1 MRSPR
6 YTILIA
12 NRNSGAVRRLA
23 VSRRALVSCAGIL
36 VSLPILAALAL
47 VGLGAAQQAEHEAL
61 SAANETLELE
71 NASYRAATGELA
83 SQISSL
89 QLALSELGQ
98 QAELDPATRA
108 ALERLP
114 AVVKS
119 RSAGGGGMA
128 VVPVSRPARS
138 TGSPESTFGAL
149 RDLLGSLEN
158 SLATVRSTVEHQQAL
173 ARSTPSMW
181 PIVGYLSSLFGP
193 RRDPFTGGPDYHAGL
208 DISADRGTPV
218 RATADGTVDQASYYG
233 NYGQSI
239 LLRHGFGIST
249 RFGHLSGYA
258 VRVGQKVKRGD
269 IIGYVGATGRATSS
283 HLHYEILIND
293 QPINPLR
300 LLTRP

>member
-12 NRNSGAVRRLA
+12 NRSSGAVRRLS
-23 VSRRALVSCAGIL
+23 VSRRALLVGAGCL
-36 VSLPILAALAL
+36 VSLPVVAGLAL
-47 VGLGAAQQAEHEAL
+47 VGLGVARQAEHDAL
-61 SAANETLELE
+61 VAANETLQLE
-71 NASYRAATGELA
+71 NESYRAATGELA

-89 QLALSELGQ
+89 QTALSDLGE
-98 QAELDPATRA
+98 QAELDPMTRE

-119 RSAGGGGMA
+119 RAAGGGE
-128 VVPVSRPARS
+128 SRIAPISRATRS
-138 TGSPESTFGAL
+138 STSPESTFGSL
-149 RDLLGSLEN
+149 RALLGSLEN
-158 SLATVRSTVEHQQAL
+158 SLASVKSTIEHQQAL
-173 ARSTPSMW
+173 ANATPSMW

-218 RATADGTVDQASYYG
+218 RATADGTVDQAGYYG
-233 NYGQSI
+233 NYGNSI

-249 RFGHLSGYA
+249 RFGHLSAYA
-258 VRVGQKVKRGD
+258 VRVGQTVKRGD
-269 IIGYVGATGRATSS
+269 LIGYVGATGRATSS

>member
-23 VSRRALVSCAGIL
+23 VSRRALLIGASIL

-47 VGLGAAQQAEHEAL
+47 VGMGAARQAEHEAL
-61 SAANETLELE
+61 IAANETLQLE
-71 NASYRAATGELA
+71 NESYRAATGELA

-98 QAELDPATRA
+98 QAELDPATRE

-119 RSAGGGGMA
+119 RSAGGGGSA
-128 VVPVSRPARS
+128 VAPISRPARS
-138 TGSPESTFGAL
+138 GSPENTFGLL

-158 SLATVRSTVEHQQAL
+158 SLASVRSTVEHQQAL
-173 ARSTPSMW
+173 ARSTPSLW

-193 RRDPFTGGPDYHAGL
+193 RRDPFTGGPDFHAGL

-218 RATADGTVDQASYYG
+218 RATADGTVDQADYYG
-233 NYGQSI
+233 NYGNSV

-258 VRVGQKVKRGD
+258 VRVGQKVRRGD

>member
-23 VSRRALVSCAGIL
+23 VSRRALLIGTAIL
-36 VSLPILAALAL
+36 VSLPIFAALAFL
-47 VGLGAAQQAEHEAL
+47 GLGVAQQAEHESL
-61 SAANETLELE
+61 IVENETLQLE
-71 NASYRAATGELA
+71 NESYRGATRELA

-89 QLALSELGQ
+89 QLALSELGE
-98 QAELDPATRA
+98 QAELDPATKE
-108 ALERLP
+108 ALDRLP
-114 AVVKS
+114 AMVKS
-119 RSAGGGGMA
+119 RAAGGEI
-128 VVPVSRPARS
+128 PVAPISRPTRQS
-138 TGSPESTFGAL
+138 GTPETTFGRL
-149 RDLLGSLEN
+149 RDLLGSLES
-158 SLATVRSTVEHQQAL
+158 SLASVRSSVEHQQAL

-193 RRDPFTGGPDYHAGL
+193 RRDPFTGGPDFHTGL
-208 DISADRGTPV
+208 DISADRGTPI
-218 RATADGTVDQASYYG
+218 RATADGTVEQAAYYG
-233 NYGQSI
+233 NYGNSI

-258 VRVGQKVKRGD
+258 VREGQKVRRGD

-283 HLHYEILIND
+283 HLHFEILIND

>member
-23 VSRRALVSCAGIL
+23 VSRRVLLIGAGFL
-36 VSLPILAALAL
+36 VSLPVLAALAL
-47 VGLGAAQQAEHEAL
+47 VGFGVARQAEHDLLLAE
-61 SAANETLELE
+61 NETLQLE
-71 NASYRAATGELA
+71 NESYRAATGELA

-89 QLALSELGQ
+89 QTALSDLGA
-98 QAELDPATRA
+98 QAELDPATKN
-108 ALERLP
+108 ALDRLP
-114 AVVKS
+114 PVVKS
-119 RSAGGGGMA
+119 PAAGGDIRVA
-128 VVPVSRPARS
+128 PISRPVRT
-138 TGSPESTFGAL
+138 TGSPENTFGSL
-149 RDLLGSLEN
+149 RALLGSLEN
-158 SLATVRSTVEHQQAL
+158 SLASVRSSIEHQQAL
-173 ARSTPSMW
+173 GRSTPSMW

-193 RRDPFTGGPDYHAGL
+193 RRDPFTGGPDFHSGL

-233 NYGQSI
+233 NYGNSI

-249 RFGHLSGYA
+249 RFGHLSAYA
-258 VRVGQKVKRGD
+258 VRVGQKVRRGD
-269 IIGYVGATGRATSS
+269 VIGYVGATGRATSS

>member
-23 VSRRALVSCAGIL
+23 VSRRALLIGTAIL
-36 VSLPILAALAL
+36 VSLPIFAALAFL
-47 VGLGAAQQAEHEAL
+47 GLGVAQQAEHETL
-61 SAANETLELE
+61 IAANETLQLE
-71 NASYRAATGELA
+71 NESYRAATGELA

-89 QLALSELGQ
+89 QLALSELGE
-98 QAELDPATRA
+98 QAELDPATKE
-108 ALERLP
+108 ALDRLP
-114 AVVKS
+114 AMVKS
-119 RSAGGGGMA
+119 RAAGGEI
-128 VVPVSRPARS
+128 PVAPISRPTRQS
-138 TGSPESTFGAL
+138 GTPETTFGRL
-149 RDLLGSLEN
+149 RDLLGSLES
-158 SLATVRSTVEHQQAL
+158 SLASVRSTVEHQQAL

-193 RRDPFTGGPDYHAGL
+193 RRDPFTGGPDFHTGL

-218 RATADGTVDQASYYG
+218 RATADGTVEQAAYYG
-233 NYGQSI
+233 NYGNSI

-258 VRVGQKVKRGD
+258 VREGQKVRRGD

-283 HLHYEILIND
+283 HLHFEILIND

>member
-1 MRSPR
+1 
-6 YTILIA
+6 
-12 NRNSGAVRRLA
+12 VRRAA
-23 VSRRALVSCAGIL
+23 VSRRALLIGAAIL
-36 VSLPILAALAL
+36 VSLPLFAALAF
-47 VGLGAAQQAEHEAL
+47 VGLGVARQAEHEAL
-61 SAANETLELE
+61 IAENETLQLE
-71 NASYRAATGELA
+71 NESFRGATRELA

-89 QLALSELGQ
+89 QTALSDLGQ
-98 QAELDPATRA
+98 QAELDPATKE
-108 ALERLP
+108 ALDRLP

-119 RSAGGGGMA
+119 RAAGGDVRVA
-128 VVPVSRPARS
+128 PISRPRPS
-138 TGSPESTFGAL
+138 GSPDRTFGAL

-158 SLATVRSTVEHQQAL
+158 SLASVRSTVEHQQAL

-193 RRDPFTGGPDYHAGL
+193 RRDPFTGGPDFHTGL

-218 RATADGTVDQASYYG
+218 RATADGTVEQAAYYG
-233 NYGQSI
+233 NYGNSI

-258 VRVGQKVKRGD
+258 VREGQKVRRGD
-269 IIGYVGATGRATSS
+269 IIGYVGATGRATST
-283 HLHYEILIND
+283 HLHFEILIND